1 MRKALGMIGLACTA
15 LQLLPCA
22 LHAQQEK
29 APPTT
34 RTELV
39 YPAFEGARVISVSR
53 GDYLSMNPYRLH
65 RFDAHYEYRE
75 INVRYTDFT
84 LTGVY
89 GELAAVNRAS
99 GDSTLIRFSPWVES
113 TAGLASSE
121 VAKRARSADF
131 LVTEGCSVSFW
142 RMLGLRKG
150 VHPAAPALPR
160 NVAWVLEARRSS
172 DGARVAVLDSIG
184 FFQQELNDEECCP
197 ASFGFADNDNVPRQR
212 VDFPLHKYA
221 RDSVYLVWSVV
232 VPGGVEERC
241 TISDTQRYDEKF
253 SEALERKM
261 EERGE

>member
-1 MRKALGMIGLACTA
+1 MRKALGLFGLACTA
-15 LQLLPCA
+15 LLLLPCA

-29 APPTT
+29 TPRTP

-39 YPAFEGARVISVSR
+39 YPAFEGVRIVSLGSGEGR
-53 GDYLSMNPYRLH
+53 ALKPYRLH

-75 INVRYTDFT
+75 INVRYPDFT

-99 GDSTLIRFSPWVES
+99 GDSALIRFSPWVES

-131 LVTEGCSVSFW
+131 LVSEGCSVRFW

-150 VHPAAPALPR
+150 AHPTAPALPR
-160 NVAWVLEARRSS
+160 DVAWVLEARRSS

-184 FFQQELNDEECCP
+184 FFQQEMKATGCFP
-197 ASFGFADNDNVPRQR
+197 AFFGFADNDNVPRQR
-212 VDFPLHKYA
+212 VDFPLHKYVK
-221 RDSVYLVWSVV
+221 DSVYLVWSVV

-261 EERGE
+261 EERSE

>member
-1 MRKALGMIGLACTA
+1 MRKALGLLGLVCTV
-15 LQLLPCA
+15 LLLLPCA
-22 LHAQQEK
+22 LQAQKEK
-29 APPTT
+29 STRTA

-39 YPAFEGARVISVSR
+39 YPTFGGVRLASFGRGEARA
-53 GDYLSMNPYRLH
+53 LKPYRLH

-75 INVRYTDFT
+75 INVRYPDFT

-99 GDSTLIRFSPWVES
+99 GDSALIRFSPWVES

-131 LVTEGCSVSFW
+131 LVTDGCNVSFW
-142 RMLGLRKG
+142 RMLGMRKDA
-150 VHPAAPALPR
+150 HPTVPALPR

-184 FFQQELNDEECCP
+184 FFQQEMKATGCFP
-197 ASFGFADNDNVPRQR
+197 AFFGFADNDNVPRQR
-212 VDFPLHKYA
+212 VDFPLHKVV

-232 VPGGVEERC
+232 VPGSVEERC

-253 SEALERKM
+253 SEALERKI
-261 EERGE
+261 EERSE